1 MKIKGIISLILA
13 VSMLSSFAVFGFA
26 AQKGD
31 VDMNGKIEAADARLA
46 LRKAVGLEELSVE
59 ALMLADMDKDGTV
72 TSADARLVLR
82 LAVGL
87 EKPEDYE
94 EPTTD
99 SSQNKPQETPEETQ
113 KPQETPEANKK
124 PVDNPDTVYTGKKE
138 VEFSVFED
146 ALYKKAH
153 SFFGLAKT
161 GTLASFPKWCAIYT
175 MNDVF
180 RPVLK
185 ELGFTSER
193 IEQVAPLIVVPSFLN
208 NYYLTSEYAEYFVFY
223 EYYDELIEKKVYSP
237 TPNKETYEPRV
248 GDIVFMSNKTR
259 TYQTVDGVDYPTVDH
274 TAQIIKVYEDGT
286 FLCTEGSIIESP
298 DPLARVRERVYKYNP
313 EIGTYEFVN
322 NSVVIVLGIA
332 RPIL

>member
-1 MKIKGIISLILA
+1 MLI
-13 VSMLSSFAVFGFA
+13 VSMLFAFAATGFA

-31 VDMNGKIEAADARLA
+31 VDMNGKVEAADARLA

-59 ALMLADMDKDGTV
+59 ALLLADMDNDGVV

-87 EKPEDYE
+87 EKPEDYQE
-94 EPTTD
+94 STTTPPQTTPD
-99 SSQNKPQETPEETQ
+99 GNKNPQ
-113 KPQETPEANKK
+113 
-124 PVDNPDTVYTGKKE
+124 DNPDTVYTGKTE
-138 VEFSVFED
+138 LAFSVFEE

-175 MNDVF
+175 MSDVF

-185 ELGFTSER
+185 EIGFTSER
-193 IEQVAPLIVVPSFLN
+193 IDQVAPLIVVPSFLN
-208 NYYLTSEYAEYFVFY
+208 NYYLTHSEYAEYFVFY

-237 TPNKETYEPRV
+237 TPNKESYEPKV
-248 GDIVFMSNKTR
+248 GDILFMSNKTR

-313 EIGTYEFVN
+313 EVGTYEFVN
-322 NSVVIVLGIA
+322 NSVVIVLGVA

>member
-1 MKIKGIISLILA
+1 MKIKGIVSLILA
-13 VSMLSSFAVFGFA
+13 VSMLIPFAVSGIA

-31 VDMNGKIEAADARLA
+31 VDMNGKVEAADARLA

-59 ALMLADMDKDGTV
+59 ALMAADMDNDGVV

-87 EKPEDYE
+87 ESPEDYVTE
-94 EPTTD
+94 APPAQT
-99 SSQNKPQETPEETQ
+99 PQEKPEE
-113 KPQETPEANKK
+113 NKK
-124 PVDNPDTVYTGKKE
+124 PQDNPDTVYTGKKE
-138 VEFSVFED
+138 LEFSVFEE

-153 SFFGLAKT
+153 SCLGLAKT
-161 GTLASFPKWCAIYT
+161 GVLASFPKWCAIYT
-175 MNDVF
+175 MTDVF

-185 ELGFTSER
+185 GIGFTDER

-208 NYYLTSEYAEYFVFY
+208 NYYLTHSEYAEYFVFY

-237 TPNKETYEPRV
+237 TPNKAGYEPKV
-248 GDIVFMSNKTR
+248 GDIMFISNKTR

-298 DPLARVRERVYKYNP
+298 DPQARVRERVYKYNP
-313 EIGTYEFVN
+313 EVGTYEFVN
-322 NSVVIVLGIA
+322 NSVVIVLGVA
-332 RPIL
+332 RPVL